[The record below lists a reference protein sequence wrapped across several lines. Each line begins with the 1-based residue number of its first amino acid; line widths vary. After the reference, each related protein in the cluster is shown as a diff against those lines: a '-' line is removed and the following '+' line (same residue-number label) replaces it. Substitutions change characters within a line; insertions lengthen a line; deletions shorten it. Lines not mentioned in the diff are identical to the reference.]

1 VRTGKK
7 GPTVP
12 VFTKKENATLA
23 QRIEILNW
31 HHAQPKKSQTKTA
44 KHFDPI
50 YPNLRIKQPLLSEWL
65 KDEQKWRDQWAEA
78 QEQGKP
84 GNAKR
89 IKQVEHPNVDAMLE
103 LWISKLMRDCV
114 HITGELIR
122 EKWKHFADLAGVP
135 EDERLALSNGW
146 LDSLKLRCGLKE
158 LRRHGEADSA
168 NLVDVDADRKRI
180 QEIIFHEGYALCDI
194 FNMDET
200 GLFWA

>member
-1 VRTGKK
+1 
-7 GPTVP
+7 
-12 VFTKKENATLA
+12 
-23 QRIEILNW
+23 
-31 HHAQPKKSQTKTA
+31 
-44 KHFDPI
+44 
-50 YPNLRIKQPLLSEWL
+50 
-65 KDEQKWRDQWAEA
+65 
-78 QEQGKP
+78 
-84 GNAKR
+84 
-89 IKQVEHPNVDAMLE
+89 
-103 LWISKLMRDCV
+103 MRDRV
-114 HITGELIR
+114 HITGELIC
-122 EKWKHFADLAGVP
+122 EKWKRFADLAGVP